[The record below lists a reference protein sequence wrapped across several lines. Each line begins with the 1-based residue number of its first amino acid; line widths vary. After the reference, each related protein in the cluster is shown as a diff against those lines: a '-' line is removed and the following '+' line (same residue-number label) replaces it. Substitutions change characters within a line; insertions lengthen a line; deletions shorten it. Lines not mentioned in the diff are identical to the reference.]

1 MKEILRL
8 KEMLEKEN
16 IPFEFTDYKEMEG
29 CHIAYP
35 KYDETKKGVI
45 KCDIS
50 VIQHKYSY
58 GNDVNLLEMW
68 EMSKDDVE
76 GYLSAEDVFER
87 IKNHYEASYQQVTSK
102 LQAVKDGGI
111 DG

>member
-1 MKEILRL
+1 MKEIFRL

-16 IPFEFTDYKEMEG
+16 IPFGFVEREEVEG
-29 CHIAYP
+29 YQLAYF
-35 KYDETKKGVI
+35 KKTNEII

-68 EMSKDDVE
+68 DMSKDDTE

-87 IKNHYEASYQQVTSK
+87 IKKHYKA
-102 LQAVKDGGI
+102 GGI

>member
-16 IPFEFTDYKEMEG
+16 IPFVFIEREEV
-29 CHIAYP
+29 
-35 KYDETKKGVI
+35 KGYQI
-45 KCDIS
+45 FKTRMGEIIFS
-50 VIQHKYSY
+50 VVQHKYSY

-87 IKNHYEASYQQVTSK
+87 IKKHYEASYQQV
-102 LQAVKDGGI
+102 KDGEI
-111 DG
+111 

>member
-16 IPFEFTDYKEMEG
+16 IPFVFIEREEV
-29 CHIAYP
+29 
-35 KYDETKKGVI
+35 KGYQI
-45 KCDIS
+45 FKTRMGEIIFS
-50 VIQHKYSY
+50 VVQHKYSY

-87 IKNHYEASYQQVTSK
+87 IKNHYEASYQQVKIRSE
-102 LQAVKDGGI
+102 ADGN
-111 DG
+111 